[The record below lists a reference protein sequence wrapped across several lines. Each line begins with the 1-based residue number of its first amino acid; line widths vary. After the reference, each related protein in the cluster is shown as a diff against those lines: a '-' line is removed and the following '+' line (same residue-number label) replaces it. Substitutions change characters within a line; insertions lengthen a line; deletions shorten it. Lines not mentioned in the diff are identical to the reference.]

1 MKKLREFFKKNY
13 AAVVAAVLGLLGF
26 SVASCDAVIT
36 NEPTNEY
43 GCPHADFVISGRV
56 TATENS
62 TAIEGIQVVS
72 ENYRDTVYTDENGVY
87 HISDQ
92 SVFPPDSVSIIFT
105 DIDGES
111 NGGEFSSKTETVRFQ
126 RSDFKGGDGSWYKGK
141 AEKELNVELKKK

>member
-56 TATENS
+56 AAAES
-62 TAIEGIQVVS
+62 GTAIEGIQIVGEGYS
-72 ENYRDTVYTDENGVY
+72 DTVYTDENGVY
-87 HISDQ
+87 HISGSD
-92 SVFPPDSVSIIFT
+92 VFIDSVSLKFA
-105 DIDGES
+105 DVDGAE
-111 NGGEFSSKTETVRFQ
+111 NGDEFSSKSETVRFQ
-126 RSDFKGGDGSWYKGK
+126 RSDFKGGDGKWYQGK
-141 AEKELNVELKKK
+141 AEKELNVELDKKH